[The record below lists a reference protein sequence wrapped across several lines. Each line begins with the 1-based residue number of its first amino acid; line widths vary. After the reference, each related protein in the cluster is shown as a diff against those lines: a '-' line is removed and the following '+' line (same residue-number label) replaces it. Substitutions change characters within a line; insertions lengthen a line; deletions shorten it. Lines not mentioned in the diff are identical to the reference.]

1 MSEGPPAEVPTQRSV
16 SYSGS
21 RAGPPPPGLNPA
33 AKTNASISEV
43 KKMAV
48 LSEKVMVQSRSSYR
62 CFLSNRNLSQNT
74 EARMLS
80 YNAKLQFRS
89 ARRTDE
95 ATAFYL
101 LAVAVLVLAFRE
113 QVPYW
118 LLWLGLHLVGAVFFL
133 RLRSV
138 SHRRIAGQF
147 LHDWYPVVLYPL
159 FFKEVEFLAGAFG
172 YWVSPVGFSL
182 WKQFCSV
189 GSPVS
194 T

>member
-1 MSEGPPAEVPTQRSV
+1 
-16 SYSGS
+16 
-21 RAGPPPPGLNPA
+21 
-33 AKTNASISEV
+33 
-43 KKMAV
+43 
-48 LSEKVMVQSRSSYR
+48 
-62 CFLSNRNLSQNT
+62 
-74 EARMLS
+74 MLS

-159 FFKEVEFLAGAFG
+159 VL
-172 YWVSPVGFSL
+172 
-182 WKQFCSV
+182 
-189 GSPVS
+189 
-194 T
+194 